1 VRSGL
6 RRVAT
11 RPGWSNSG
19 VAIVDGRKP
28 LYPEHG
34 ALPHEQPLG
43 IRLLGGFGLSS
54 DGDDVPVAKGSQRLL
69 AYLAVRRR
77 PVPRMV
83 VAGTLW
89 PAVGEAHAYSAL
101 RSALARLDATS
112 RSAVVV
118 DDHDLALAPHVRV
131 DLWDAEALAHRLLD
145 EGTGNRG
152 VDRLPAPAVLAD
164 DLLPGWYDDWA
175 LVEAES
181 WRQLRLHALEAL
193 AANLMADGS
202 FGDAALAALTAIRA
216 DPLRESPRA
225 VLIRVHLAE
234 GNPSEA
240 RTEYARYSELLARE
254 LHLEPTERLRS
265 LLEGA

>member
-1 VRSGL
+1 MHP
-6 RRVAT
+6 A
-11 RPGWSNSG
+11 PGD
-19 VAIVDGRKP
+19 DGIEPR
-28 LYPEHG
+28 LE
-34 ALPHEQPLG
+34 

-54 DGDDVPVAKGSQRLL
+54 GGTDVPVAKGSQRLL
-69 AYLAVRRR
+69 AFLAVRRR

-118 DDHDLALAPHVRV
+118 DDHDLALAPQVGV
-131 DLWDAEALAHRLLD
+131 DLWAAEAMAHRLLD
-145 EGTGNRG
+145 EGTGRRED
-152 VDRLPAPAVLAD
+152 DRLPPSAVLAD

-193 AANLMADGS
+193 AEDLMADGS

-225 VLIRVHLAE
+225 ALIRVYLAE

-240 RTEYARYSELLARE
+240 RTEFARYSELLARE

-265 LLEGA
+265 LVEGS

>member
-1 VRSGL
+1 MQPAPG
-6 RRVAT
+6 AT
-11 RPGWSNSG
+11 P
-19 VAIVDGRKP
+19 D
-28 LYPEHG
+28 EHS
-34 ALPHEQPLG
+34 PR
-43 IRLLGGFGLSS
+43 IRLLGRFGLSS
-54 DGDDVPVAKGSQRLL
+54 CGSEVPVARGSQRLL
-69 AYLAVRRR
+69 AYLAVRRG

-101 RSALARLDATS
+101 RSALARFDATS

-118 DDHDLALAPHVRV
+118 DDRDLALAPRVLV

-145 EGTGNRG
+145 GAATGPG
-152 VDRLPAPAVLAD
+152 DGRLGSAAVLAD
-164 DLLPGWYDDWA
+164 DLLPGWYEDWA

-193 AANLMADGS
+193 AASLTADGS
-202 FGDAALAALTAIRA
+202 FGNAALAALTAIRA

-225 VLIRVHLAE
+225 ALIRVHLAE

-240 RTEYARYSELLARE
+240 RTEFARYSELLARE
-254 LHLEPTERLRS
+254 LHLEPTDRLRS
-265 LLEGA
+265 LVEGA